1 MKTGSLDVIT
11 LEVAV
16 YDRHE
21 LVPGTTIAG
30 PALFEEREPS
40 CCVGPDCMVT
50 VDSRRNL
57 IIDIDTGVLRDRC

>member
-1 MKTGSLDVIT
+1 VKTGSLDVIT

-21 LVPGTTIAG
+21 
-30 PALFEEREPS
+30 
-40 CCVGPDCMVT
+40 
-50 VDSRRNL
+50 RRNL

>member
-1 MKTGSLDVIT
+1 M
-11 LEVAV
+11 